1 MKKFHLAYA
10 HFMLIN
16 VFLQINW
23 IKMLFHRFSHSDTM
37 ELHEENN
44 RIRDSKKDCIFVCL
58 FMFKSL
64 YVDNSVALNCFI

>member
-1 MKKFHLAYA
+1 
-10 HFMLIN
+10 
-16 VFLQINW
+16 
-23 IKMLFHRFSHSDTM
+23 M

-64 YVDNSVALNCFI
+64 YVDNSVASQLFHLASFFVKLLILRDIVIMTCLL